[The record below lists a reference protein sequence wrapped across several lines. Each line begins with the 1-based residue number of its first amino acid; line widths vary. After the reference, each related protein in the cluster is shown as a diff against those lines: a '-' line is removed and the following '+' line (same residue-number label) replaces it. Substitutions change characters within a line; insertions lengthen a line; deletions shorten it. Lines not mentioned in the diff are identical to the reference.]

1 MKLRRVSIALLNI
14 ILCVSISACS
24 LTNQDKPVYAV
35 SDDNATQICYQG
47 TTYQISATS
56 LESDELGGWIGIIKE
71 AVVLDTDLNILKQEK
86 LGTSL
91 NDTVN
96 AIKKDPPA
104 NAYLIV
110 PFQNVYAVKDSDH
123 KDTIVIGISNNYF
136 YKAVAISK
144 GSENIASIDVTQAK
158 GISFI
163 DGQS

>member
-1 MKLRRVSIALLNI
+1 MKLRRISIALLSAV
-14 ILCVSISACS
+14 LCVSISACS
-24 LTNQDKPVYAV
+24 VTNQDKPVYAV
-35 SDDNATQICYQG
+35 NDDNATQICYQG

-71 AVVLDTDLNILKQEK
+71 AVVLDKDLNILKQEK

-91 NDTVN
+91 NDTIN

-123 KDTIVIGISNNYF
+123 KDAIAIGISNNYF
-136 YKAVAISK
+136 YKAVAVSK
-144 GSENIASIDVTQAK
+144 DSKSKESIDVTQAK
-158 GISFI
+158 GITFI
-163 DGQS
+163 DGHP